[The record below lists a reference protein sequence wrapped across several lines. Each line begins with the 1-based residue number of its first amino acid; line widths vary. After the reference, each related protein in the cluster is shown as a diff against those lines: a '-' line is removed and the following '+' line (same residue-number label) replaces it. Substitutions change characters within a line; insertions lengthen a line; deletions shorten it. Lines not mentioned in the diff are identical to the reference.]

1 MPTTPFEPFPR
12 SSSARVRG
20 HGQAWNTAARDR
32 CFGQE
37 EVEGYRDTRPL
48 SNPRKIGS
56 LREEECNK
64 PGFVVATNTLGEHVW
79 TVLPEE
85 DWDVHLLA
93 KLEGLRAT

>member
-48 SNPRKIGS
+48 SILERLVHDGKKS
-56 LREEECNK
+56 ARK